1 VDISGTS
8 AVALALLVLTAL
20 LLVAAVTNIRPAE
33 VPPPAPRGEGK
44 CESRSHPAP
53 RRERRRTERA
63 APRAEQVAPPE
74 AAPAAAPAPAAE
86 SVESPVAIVPEAG
99 GMAAP
104 RGVAAPS
111 AEELVT
117 SYYEALDD
125 RQFATAWKAL
135 SPAVREA
142 FGGFEGWRAGY
153 ETTRSSRPSDIVV
166 SPDGKTVELVLVA
179 ADRSPC
185 GEIRRSFAVTWK
197 LLRVDGTW
205 VAESLSAVKRSGPEP
220 AEACA

>member
-20 LLVAAVTNIRPAE
+20 LLVAAVTNIRPAA
-33 VPPPAPRGEGK
+33 VPPPAPRGEVKG
-44 CESRSHPAP
+44 ESRSHPAP
-53 RRERRRTERA
+53 GRERRRFERA
-63 APRAEQVAPPE
+63 TPRAEQVAPPE

-86 SVESPVAIVPEAG
+86 AVESPVAIVPEAG

-125 RQFATAWKAL
+125 RRFATAWKAL

-153 ETTRSSRPSDIVV
+153 ETTLSSRPSDIVV
-166 SPDGKTVELVLVA
+166 SPDGKTVELVLTAV
-179 ADRSPC
+179 DRSPC
-185 GEIRRSFAVTWK
+185 GEIRRRFAVTWK